1 MAKTKEEYLLL
12 PKKELCKLANVEES
26 TKKNKNDLVEIILE
40 KKRTAQNEEKS
51 FRDE

>member
-1 MAKTKEEYLLL
+1 MAKTAEEYLLL

-26 TKKNKNDLVEIILE
+26 TKKTKSDLVKIILE
-40 KKRTAQNEEKS
+40 KKKTAQHEEKS